1 MKQQNDTPITMSLLQ
16 TKYEGATKDTMV
28 KTNFQEV
35 VANLEQ
41 IISKCSTHNK
51 PALIAES
58 LALDCKG
65 IDPYDCVTVRIRI
78 VPGDKVDLFLRENA
92 TKVSLGVNKR
102 YDDKV

>member
-1 MKQQNDTPITMSLLQ
+1 MEQQNDAPIAIPLLQ
-16 TKYEGATKDTMV
+16 TKYEGAPKDTMV